1 MTKTKV
7 PPRALL
13 DPKDS
18 DAYDAEL
25 AMAKR
30 AVTAALRRVNQ
41 DYVAWGEVEKYHQIG
56 LEDARSYLYNRFGVA
71 V

>member
-13 DPKDS
+13 NPKDS

-30 AVTAALRRVNQ
+30 AVTTALRRVNQ
-41 DYVAWGEVEKYHQIG
+41 DYMAFGEVEKYHQMA
-56 LEDARSYLYNRFGVA
+56 LVDARNYLYNRFGVA